1 MAEFQYIAYNENRRL
16 VKGTEK
22 AVSVEIASRLLAS
35 RGFKV
40 LSIKP
45 VSTFM
50 PRLSVFPSLTQVPR
64 KTIILF
70 SRQLALLLDSGTP
83 LVNALSLLRDQSTQK
98 RFKAIIDD
106 MILDLRQ
113 GQHLSQAMGK
123 HPNVF
128 PKMYVQSILVGE
140 QSASLET
147 ILNQLADYIEREET
161 ESKAV
166 RSALR
171 YPTILTIVAIA
182 VLAVLTIFVLPTFSD
197 FYKDL
202 GLELPPVTQF
212 VFNFTLWFSDYGVYV
227 LLAIVVA
234 FLGVY
239 VYGKS
244 PRGKIFVDR
253 LILRLPVIGRVIHLN
268 ELSRCCRS
276 IAILHRSSRC
286 CRSIAILHRS
296 GLPISEI
303 ISMVTDASDNTII
316 QQALTQVHQDVLQGE
331 RISDSMSKNPLFLPM
346 MIQMT
351 SVGELTGTLDTS
363 LLATARSYETEASD
377 RMGTVIDL
385 IQPVITV
392 VLAIVV
398 GLIAS
403 ALISALYS
411 MFGQFS

>member
-1 MAEFQYIAYNENRRL
+1 MAEFQYIAYNEDRRL
-16 VKGTEK
+16 VKGMEK
-22 AVSVEIASRLLAS
+22 AANAEIAARLLAS

-40 LSIKP
+40 LSIKSVP
-45 VSTFM
+45 KFL
-50 PRLSVFPSLTQVPR
+50 PRWSFFPSMTRVNR

-83 LVNALSLLRDQSTQK
+83 LVNSLSLIRDQSTQK
-98 RFKAIIDD
+98 HFKSVIDD
-106 MILDLRQ
+106 MMLDLRQ

-123 HPNVF
+123 HPDVF
-128 PKMYVQSILVGE
+128 PKMYVQSVLVGE
-140 QSASLET
+140 QSASLEN
-147 ILNQLADYIEREET
+147 ILNQLADYMEREET

-166 RSALR
+166 KSALR
-171 YPTILTIVAIA
+171 YPIILTIVAIA
-182 VLAVLTIFVLPTFSD
+182 VLAVLVIFVLPTFAD
-197 FYKDL
+197 FYQDL
-202 GLELPPVTQF
+202 GLQLPPITQL
-212 VFNFTLWFSDYGVYV
+212 VFDFTLWFSKYGIYV

-234 FLGVY
+234 LLGLY
-239 VYGKS
+239 VYGKT
-244 PRGKIFVDR
+244 PRGKLFLDR
-253 LILRLPVIGRVIHLN
+253 IILRLPVIGRVVHLN
-268 ELSRCCRS
+268 EL
-276 IAILHRSSRC
+276 SRC

-303 ISMVTDASDNTII
+303 ISMVTDASNNAII
-316 QQALTQVHQDVLQGE
+316 QQALTQVHQDVLQGA

-351 SVGELTGTLDTS
+351 SVGELTGTLDSS
-363 LLATARSYETEASD
+363 LLSTAKNYETEAAD

>member
-1 MAEFQYIAYNENRRL
+1 MADFQYIAYNENRRL

-22 AVSVEIASRLLAS
+22 AVNVEIASRLLAS

-50 PRLSVFPSLTQVPR
+50 PRWSFFPSLTKVPR

-83 LVNALSLLRDQSTQK
+83 LVNSLSLLRDQSTQK
-98 RFKAIIDD
+98 RFKNVIDD

-123 HPNVF
+123 HPDVF

-202 GLELPPVTQF
+202 GLELPPITQF
-212 VFNFTLWFSDYGVYV
+212 VFDFTLWFSDYGIYV
-227 LLAIVVA
+227 LLFIVLA

-239 VYGKS
+239 VYGKT

-253 LILRLPVIGRVIHLN
+253 LILRMPVIGRVIHLN
-268 ELSRCCRS
+268 EL
-276 IAILHRSSRC
+276 SRC

-303 ISMVTDASDNTII
+303 ISMVTDASDNSII
-316 QQALTQVHQDVLQGE
+316 QQALTQIHQDVLQGE
-331 RISDSMSKNPLFLPM
+331 RISNSMAKNPLFLPM
-346 MIQMT
+346 MVQMT

>member
-22 AVSVEIASRLLAS
+22 AVNVEIASRLLAS

-50 PRLSVFPSLTQVPR
+50 PRWSVFPSLTQVPR

-83 LVNALSLLRDQSTQK
+83 LVNSMSLLRDQSTQK
-98 RFKAIIDD
+98 RFKAVIDD

-123 HPNVF
+123 HPNIF

-166 RSALR
+166 KSALR

-202 GLELPPVTQF
+202 GLELPPITQF
-212 VFNFTLWFSDYGVYV
+212 VFDFTLWFSDYGVYV
-227 LLAIVVA
+227 LLVIVLA

-239 VYGKS
+239 VYGKT

-253 LILRLPVIGRVIHLN
+253 LILRLPIIGRVIHLN
-268 ELSRCCRS
+268 EL
-276 IAILHRSSRC
+276 SRC

>member
-22 AVSVEIASRLLAS
+22 AVNVEIASRLLAS

-50 PRLSVFPSLTQVPR
+50 PRMSIFPSLTQIPR

-83 LVNALSLLRDQSTQK
+83 LVNSLSLLRDQSTQK
-98 RFKAIIDD
+98 RFKTVIDD

-166 RSALR
+166 KSALR

-212 VFNFTLWFSDYGVYV
+212 VFDFTLWFSDYGVYV
-227 LLAIVVA
+227 LLVIVVA
-234 FLGVY
+234 LLGVY

-268 ELSRCCRS
+268 EL
-276 IAILHRSSRC
+276 SRC

-331 RISDSMSKNPLFLPM
+331 RISNSMSKNPLFLPM
-346 MIQMT
+346 MVQMT

-392 VLAIVV
+392 VLAVVV

>member
-1 MAEFQYIAYNENRRL
+1 MADFQYIAYNENRRL

-22 AVSVEIASRLLAS
+22 AVNVEIASRLLAS

-50 PRLSVFPSLTQVPR
+50 PRWSFFPSLTKVPR

-83 LVNALSLLRDQSTQK
+83 LVNSLSLLRDQSTQK
-98 RFKAIIDD
+98 RFKTVIDD

-123 HPNVF
+123 HPDVF

-202 GLELPPVTQF
+202 GLELPPITQF
-212 VFNFTLWFSDYGVYV
+212 VFDFTLWFSDYGIYV
-227 LLAIVVA
+227 LLFIVLA

-239 VYGKS
+239 VYGKT

-253 LILRLPVIGRVIHLN
+253 LILRMPVIGRVIHLN
-268 ELSRCCRS
+268 EL
-276 IAILHRSSRC
+276 SRC

-303 ISMVTDASDNTII
+303 ISMVTDASDNSII
-316 QQALTQVHQDVLQGE
+316 QQALTQIHQDVLQGE
-331 RISDSMSKNPLFLPM
+331 RISNSMAKNPLFLPM
-346 MIQMT
+346 MVQMT

>member
-22 AVSVEIASRLLAS
+22 AVNVEIASRLLAS

-50 PRLSVFPSLTQVPR
+50 PRWSFFPSLTKVPR

-98 RFKAIIDD
+98 RFKTVIDD

-123 HPNVF
+123 HPNIF

-276 IAILHRSSRC
+276 IAILHRS
-286 CRSIAILHRS
+286 

-316 QQALTQVHQDVLQGE
+316 QQALTQVNQDVLQGE
-331 RISDSMSKNPLFLPM
+331 RISESMSKNPLFLPM

-403 ALISALYS
+403 ALISALYL

>member
-22 AVSVEIASRLLAS
+22 AINLEIASRLLAS

-45 VSTFM
+45 VSTFL
-50 PRLSVFPSLTQVPR
+50 PRWSFFPTLTRIPR

-83 LVNALSLLRDQSTQK
+83 LVTALSLLRDQSTQK
-98 RFKAIIDD
+98 RFKTVIDD

-123 HPNVF
+123 HPDVF

-166 RSALR
+166 KSALR

-182 VLAVLTIFVLPTFSD
+182 VLAILVIFVLPTFSD
-197 FYKDL
+197 FYRDL
-202 GLELPPVTQF
+202 GLELPPITQF
-212 VFNFTLWFSDYGVYV
+212 VFDFTLWFSDYGIYV
-227 LLAIVVA
+227 LLFIVVA
-234 FLGVY
+234 LLLVY
-239 VYGKS
+239 VYGKT

-253 LILRLPVIGRVIHLN
+253 LILRLPVIGRVVHLN
-268 ELSRCCRS
+268 EL
-276 IAILHRSSRC
+276 SRC

-303 ISMVTDASDNTII
+303 ISMVTDASNNSII

-331 RISDSMSKNPLFLPM
+331 RISDSMSKNSLFLPM

-351 SVGELTGTLDTS
+351 SVGELTGTLDSS
-363 LLATARSYETEASD
+363 LLATARSYETDAAD

-392 VLAIVV
+392 VLAVVV

>member
-276 IAILHRSSRC
+276 IAILHRS
-286 CRSIAILHRS
+286 

>member
-22 AVSVEIASRLLAS
+22 AINLEIASRLLAS

-45 VSTFM
+45 VSTFL
-50 PRLSVFPSLTQVPR
+50 PRWSFFPTLTRIPR

-83 LVNALSLLRDQSTQK
+83 LVTALSLLRDQSTQK
-98 RFKAIIDD
+98 RFKTVIDD

-123 HPNVF
+123 HPDVF

-166 RSALR
+166 KSALR

-182 VLAVLTIFVLPTFSD
+182 VLAILVIFVLPTFSD
-197 FYKDL
+197 FYRDL
-202 GLELPPVTQF
+202 GLELPPITQF
-212 VFNFTLWFSDYGVYV
+212 VFDFTLWFSDYGIYV
-227 LLAIVVA
+227 LLFIVVA
-234 FLGVY
+234 LLLVY

-244 PRGKIFVDR
+244 PRGKILVDR
-253 LILRLPVIGRVIHLN
+253 LILRLPVIGRVVHLN
-268 ELSRCCRS
+268 EL
-276 IAILHRSSRC
+276 SRC

-303 ISMVTDASDNTII
+303 ISMVTDASNNSII

-331 RISDSMSKNPLFLPM
+331 RISDSMSKNSLFLPM

-351 SVGELTGTLDTS
+351 SVGELTGTLDSS
-363 LLATARSYETEASD
+363 LLATARSYETDAAD

-392 VLAIVV
+392 VLAVVV

>member
-22 AVSVEIASRLLAS
+22 AVNVEIASRLLAS

-50 PRLSVFPSLTQVPR
+50 PRMSIFPSLTQIPR

-83 LVNALSLLRDQSTQK
+83 LVNSLSLLRDQSTQK
-98 RFKAIIDD
+98 RFKTVIDD

-166 RSALR
+166 KSALR

-212 VFNFTLWFSDYGVYV
+212 VFDFTLWFSDYGVYV
-227 LLAIVVA
+227 LLVIVVA

-276 IAILHRSSRC
+276 IAILHRS
-286 CRSIAILHRS
+286 

-331 RISDSMSKNPLFLPM
+331 RISNSMSKNPLFLPM
-346 MIQMT
+346 MVQMT

-392 VLAIVV
+392 VLAVVV